1 MNSIIA
7 KIRLALTDAVLM
19 RRIGFMLLLIGAFRV
34 LSVIPIPGVNEA
46 ALASLLAQAGVGQFL
61 GIVNVLSGG
70 GLSQLSIVMLGI
82 GPYITA
88 SIIMQ
93 LLTIMSPRLKA
104 MYQGEDGQG
113 SRQKY
118 IQYGR
123 MITVPIA
130 IVQGFSFLSL
140 LQNQGVLGGE
150 GYGLTEKLIG
160 TLIITAGALVVM
172 WIGELISEFG
182 IGNGSSMIVA
192 TGIVAGLPKFVAQ
205 NYLSFTQDQLP
216 IYIAFAVAAFIAILA
231 VVFINEA
238 ERPIPVTYAKQVRGN
253 RVYGGISTYL
263 PIRLIQAG
271 VMPIIFALSIIAF
284 PQILVNLLTFT
295 NNTRVISFGQEVI
308 TFLNMPW
315 IYGLTTFVLVFLFT
329 YFFSAVTFDPH
340 QISENLQKR
349 GAFIPGVRPGQ
360 STAEHLG
367 HTTIRLNLF
376 GAIFLGLIAVLPVV
390 VSSLTQVQTLALGG
404 TSLLIIVSVILDT
417 LKKINAQLTAKEY

>member
-19 RRIGFMLLLIGAFRV
+19 RRIGFTLLLIAIFRA
-34 LSVIPIPGVNEA
+34 LSVIPIPDVNQA

-93 LLTIMSPRLKA
+93 VLTFVSPKLKA

-113 SRQKY
+113 SRRKY

-130 IVQGFSFLSL
+130 IIQGFSFLSL
-140 LQNQGVLGGE
+140 LQNQGVLGAD
-150 GYGLTEKLIG
+150 GYGLMEKIIG
-160 TLIITAGALVVM
+160 TLIITAGAMVVM

-192 TGIVAGLPKFVAQ
+192 TGIVAGLPQFLAQ
-205 NYLSFTQDQLP
+205 NYLSFSQDQLP

-263 PIRLIQAG
+263 PIRLTQAG
-271 VMPIIFALSIIAF
+271 VMPIIFAMAIIAF

-295 NNTRVISFGQEVI
+295 DNVRVIAFGQEVI
-308 TFLNMPW
+308 TFLNTPW
-315 IYGLTTFVLVFLFT
+315 IYGITTFILVFLFT
-329 YFFSAVTFDPH
+329 YFFTAVTFDPY

-367 HTTIRLNLF
+367 HTITRLNLF
-376 GAIFLGLIAVLPVV
+376 GAVFLGTIAVLPIL